1 MLLPLAHVPLRS
13 QEFSQGRHLS
23 RTILAS
29 QVRQELLYQRLAT
42 AGEDLLNRDGTA
54 NILQVGHQ
62 VEGQAIVAFRKTRF
76 SLGGEG
82 VEMGRTANVPPHPD
96 NLNLAIALEQGQV
109 LSDPYRADTQ
119 HIAYLLRRHFAVAA
133 DEVQN
138 VVAR

>member
-1 MLLPLAHVPLRS
+1 MLLPLAHVPLRG
-13 QEFSQGRHLS
+13 QEFSQGRDLS
-23 RTILAS
+23 RAILAD

-54 NILQVGHQ
+54 NILQAGHQ
-62 VEGQAIVAFRKTRF
+62 VEGQAIVAFGKTHF

-82 VEMGRTANVPPHPD
+82 VEMGRTANVPPHSD
-96 NLNLAIALEQGQV
+96 YLNLAIALEQGQV
-109 LSDPYRADTQ
+109 LSHPYCADTQ
-119 HIAYLLRRHFAVAA
+119 HIADLLRRHFAVAA